1 MKTQPDALATYI
13 TKSTAIQA
21 KIEQLKQMA
30 DDHFGNDPDAI
41 HWGHV
46 GDLDRVQ
53 TLLDELLTT
62 FGSNE

>member
-1 MKTQPDALATYI
+1 MKTQPNALATYI
-13 TKSTAIQA
+13 TKSASIQS
-21 KIEQLKQMA
+21 KVQKLQQLA
-30 DDHFGNDPDAI
+30 NDHFGHDPDAI

-53 TLLDELLTT
+53 TLLEELLTM